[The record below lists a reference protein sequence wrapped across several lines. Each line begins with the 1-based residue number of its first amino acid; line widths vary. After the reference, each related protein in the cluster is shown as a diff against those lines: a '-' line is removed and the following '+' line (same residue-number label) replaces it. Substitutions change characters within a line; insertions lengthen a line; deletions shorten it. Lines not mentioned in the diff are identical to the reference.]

1 MRSSRINIEG
11 KPIFSH
17 HKNIFLYTYLLSVV
31 LLAAGCSE
39 HANGPIPE
47 TKISIPKDS
56 DWTDEGT
63 ILEKGSP
70 GSWELRLEGAI
81 SPGAMVKKN
90 GTYFLYYIGADG
102 DRSSDKGPRHRA
114 LGVATS
120 MDGIHF
126 VKHTGNPIIKF
137 LPHHNEEEGIFS
149 VAAMIDAD
157 GTVLLFYGAM
167 DAGNPTSTSVDSD
180 VRLAVSNDGIQ
191 FGDVGDV
198 LSHSNKSVWGY
209 GDELFPVG
217 AFRFENTY
225 YVYYIAKGKGT
236 YWDLG
241 LAWGSDKTRLTNS
254 RAVIKSGDWIA
265 GGGDA
270 VILDDNVIALFL
282 FRVTSPDWK
291 NRYLDIRKASFRSPS
306 ELSARVETYSGLAH
320 TLVYFDRDNTK
331 WFMYFFN
338 KDGNIGARRAVSQLS
353 ND

>member
-1 MRSSRINIEG
+1 MLRSRINIVG
-11 KPIFSH
+11 KPIFCH
-17 HKNIFLYTYLLSVV
+17 HKYTSLHIGLLFIVFLSV
-31 LLAAGCSE
+31 GCYE
-39 HANGPIPE
+39 QVDTPIPDSR
-47 TKISIPKDS
+47 ISIPQTS
-56 DWTDEGT
+56 EWIDEG
-63 ILEKGSP
+63 IAIEKGGS
-70 GSWELRLEGAI
+70 GSWELRLGGAI

-102 DRSSDKGPRHRA
+102 DRSTDGGPRHRA

-126 VKHTGNPIIKF
+126 VKYTGNPIIKF

-167 DAGNPTSTSVDSD
+167 DAGNATSTSVESD
-180 VRLAVSNDGIQ
+180 VRLAVSNDGTQ
-191 FGDVGDV
+191 FNDIGNV
-198 LSHSNKSVWGY
+198 LSHSDKTVWGY

-217 AFRFENTY
+217 AFRFVNTY
-225 YVYYIAKGKGT
+225 YIYYIAKGRGA
-236 YWDLG
+236 YWNLG